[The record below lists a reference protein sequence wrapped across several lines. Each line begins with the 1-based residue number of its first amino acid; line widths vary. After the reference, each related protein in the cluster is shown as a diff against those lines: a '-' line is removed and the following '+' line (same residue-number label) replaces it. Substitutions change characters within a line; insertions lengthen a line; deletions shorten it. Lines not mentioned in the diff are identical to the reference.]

1 MSITPSGERI
11 DGPPER
17 IATRLV
23 AQLTDELWQDKDAR
37 SAMQVYQMANWII
50 VQLRDVRHVAF
61 SLAEQDIARR
71 RQDRPDLEIQG

>member
-23 AQLTDELWQDKDAR
+23 AQLTDELWQDKDAQT
-37 SAMQVYQMANWII
+37 AIQVYQMTNWII
-50 VQLRDVRHVAF
+50 AQLRGVRHVAF
-61 SLAEQDIARR
+61 NLAEQDMTRGRR
-71 RQDRPDLEIQG
+71 DWPDLEVQR